1 MPLPYI
7 VLYKSRLTEIM
18 FALSALQN
26 RRGVYKF
33 FKAARFS
40 TGVGRYRFTL
50 KSQTKYFIREMN
62 FTKPNSIVVTGTGS
76 YVPEKCL
83 TNDDM
88 AKIVDTSDEWIYGRS
103 GIKRRHIAAEGE
115 ATSDMAL
122 KASKRALESA
132 GLRADEIDLVVLT
145 TVNPDMMFPSTA
157 CILQAKLG
165 IRNNIPCFDLEAA
178 CSGFVYGMEV
188 ATRMMQS
195 GVYKNALVVSS
206 EKMSTL
212 LDWSD
217 RSTCVLFGDGAGA
230 AVLSASDKVGVG
242 VIGNVLGA
250 DGSDT
255 AMLRMP
261 AGGSLMPTSEQT
273 VKEGLHYLQMDGR
286 EVFKHAVKIMQEKAL
301 EVLDICNIK
310 AEDVALLIPH
320 QANTRIIESVA
331 KRLKIPSEKV
341 YVNIENYGN
350 TSSASIPIALDEAMR
365 SGRIRAGDYVLLVAF
380 GAGLTWGATLLKF

>member
-1 MPLPYI
+1 
-7 VLYKSRLTEIM
+7 M

-26 RRGVYKF
+26 RRGAYKF

-217 RSTCVLFGDGAGA
+217 RSTCALFGDGAGA

>member
-1 MPLPYI
+1 
-7 VLYKSRLTEIM
+7 M

-26 RRGVYKF
+26 RRGAYKF

-365 SGRIRAGDYVLLVAF
+365 SGRIRAGVYVLLVAF

>member
-26 RRGVYKF
+26 RRGAYKF

-320 QANTRIIESVA
+320 HAYNRIIVCVA
-331 KRLKIPSEKV
+331 KRLTIPSEKF
-341 YVNIENYGN
+341 YVNFENYGN

>member
-7 VLYKSRLTEIM
+7 VLYKSRLTEFM

-26 RRGVYKF
+26 RRGAYKF

-76 YVPEKCL
+76 YVPDKCL

>member
-7 VLYKSRLTEIM
+7 VLYKGRLTEIM

-26 RRGVYKF
+26 RRGAYKF